1 MRQYSSNDE
10 PEATGRSNF
19 VKREHKRKLPSYS
32 INSQVRKINKDIH
45 RNNKDIHRNNK
56 KSLGLYSG
64 SDSQTLMIKS
74 HQLLMINL

>member
-1 MRQYSSNDE
+1 MRQCSSNDE

-32 INSQVRKINKDIH
+32 INSKVRKL
-45 RNNKDIHRNNK
+45 NKDIHRNNK